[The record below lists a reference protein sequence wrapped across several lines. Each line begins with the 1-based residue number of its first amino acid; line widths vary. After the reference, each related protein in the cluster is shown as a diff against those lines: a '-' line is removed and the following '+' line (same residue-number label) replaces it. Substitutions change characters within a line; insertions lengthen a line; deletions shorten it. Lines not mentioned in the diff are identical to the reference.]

1 MGFTVYY
8 RNENPVDEF
17 TALRFMKAA
26 TEEIAGANMG
36 LIPEIT
42 EESNWLR
49 NGFDE
54 GVPVLKLDEIWVN
67 AGGETLYLTPERL
80 TSGQIVECVK
90 PCGNDKYRALLE
102 RVFGIAE
109 NILGGTFKTD

>member
-17 TALRFMKAA
+17 TAKRFMKAA
-26 TEEIAGANMG
+26 TEEIAKEAG
-36 LIPEIT
+36 
-42 EESNWLR
+42 WLR
-49 NGFDE
+49 DGFDE
-54 GVPVLKLDEIWVN
+54 GAPVFGLDEIWVN

-80 TSGQIVECVK
+80 TAGKIFECVK